1 MIHGNCKTQEV
12 ILRDIQFPD
21 NSIVYS
27 WKNKWEDIVNYSLL
41 GNDKVLIKSKS
52 ERKETL
58 QDTGDAQ
65 DNSVMVERRKV

>member
-1 MIHGNCKTQEV
+1 MIHGNRKTQEV

-41 GNDKVLIKSKS
+41 GKS
-52 ERKETL
+52 EGKETL

>member
-1 MIHGNCKTQEV
+1 MIHGNRKTQEV

-27 WKNKWEDIVNYSLL
+27 WKYKWEDIVNYSLL